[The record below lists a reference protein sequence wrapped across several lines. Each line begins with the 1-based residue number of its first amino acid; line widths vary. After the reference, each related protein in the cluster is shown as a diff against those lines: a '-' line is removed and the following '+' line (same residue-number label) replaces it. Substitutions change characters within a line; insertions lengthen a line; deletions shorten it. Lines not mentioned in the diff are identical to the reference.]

1 MGTAVAQHNLR
12 SVLGYLDVPTMG
24 QLEAYIQ
31 VKEGLFDAA
40 GNIGKDS
47 LAFMQG
53 WMNSYVAWVKQHNS

>member
-1 MGTAVAQHNLR
+1 
-12 SVLGYLDVPTMG
+12 MG